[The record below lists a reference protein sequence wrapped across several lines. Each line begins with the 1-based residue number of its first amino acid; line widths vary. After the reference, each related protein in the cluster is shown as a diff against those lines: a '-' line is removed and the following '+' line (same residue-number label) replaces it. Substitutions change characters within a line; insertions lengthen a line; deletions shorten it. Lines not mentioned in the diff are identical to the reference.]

1 MDKTPQCCD
10 ASFWIRLS
18 EKQTNN
24 HLYYF
29 GSSGRGNCCQQQ
41 YYLCLGLSFE
51 LFILKKVTDHTYD
64 AAAQVAKR
72 GRKRGLQ
79 IDEREMCDYEK
90 VIPITCNAAL
100 VLI

>member
-1 MDKTPQCCD
+1 MQVEGEGSGEGAAEVQADGMQNQVHWCCP
-10 ASFWIRLS
+10 
-18 EKQTNN
+18 
-24 HLYYF
+24 
-29 GSSGRGNCCQQQ
+29 
-41 YYLCLGLSFE
+41 FE

-90 VIPITCNAAL
+90 VIPITCNSAL